1 MPTFIASTLMTRVR
15 TNSNTYQ
22 NKCHYFTWE
31 GIINYGTLIYFQD
44 QGKYCKQS
52 WEKALIGTLRPL
64 IEDCPPSAEMCSF
77 LSHHCKDQ
85 SSLPIIKDSLVYT
98 ITRIL
103 KHNFVSIYFKYL
115 LLLYFNYCILSVMF
129 ELLFSTFT

>member
-1 MPTFIASTLMTRVR
+1 MF
-15 TNSNTYQ
+15 
-22 NKCHYFTWE
+22 FDE
-31 GIINYGTLIYFQD
+31 QD
-44 QGKYCKQS
+44 QLKYCKQS

-103 KHNFVSIYFKYL
+103 KHNFVSIPQCANGPAAVHPALMIDFVVVKTGL
-115 LLLYFNYCILSVMF
+115 CENADRPHPGPRLHQGSLHPGSKRRVD
-129 ELLFSTFT
+129 